1 MAKRPANDTIGLGG
15 SGQPGVGGTSNS
27 ASGSSGVGGMGS
39 GQPPLKKSRSL
50 EAPRFACLTQ
60 EELDLN
66 VLRFQN
72 KKLADRL
79 ITRRNLENDLRA
91 RIEQSEKK
99 QTSAEAIVYVIS
111 R

>member
-1 MAKRPANDTIGLGG
+1 MSKRPATDTVGTVGPGG
-15 SGQPGVGGTSNS
+15 TVGGQ
-27 ASGSSGVGGMGS
+27 SGHPV
-39 GQPPLKKSRSL
+39 LKKSRSV
-50 EAPRFACLTQ
+50 EAPRFTCSTA

-66 VLRFQN
+66 VLKFQN
-72 KKLADRL
+72 QKLSDRL
-79 ITRRNLENDLRA
+79 ITRQRLEADLRA

>member
-1 MAKRPANDTIGLGG
+1 MLKRPATDASGPGQQGQGSNN
-15 SGQPGVGGTSNS
+15 SGQP
-27 ASGSSGVGGMGS
+27 SGSVGTAGG
-39 GQPPLKKSRSL
+39 GQPVLKKSRSV
-50 EAPRFACLTQ
+50 EAPRFTCSTA

-72 KKLADRL
+72 KKLSDRL
-79 ITRRNLENDLRA
+79 ITRQRLEADLRS

>member
-1 MAKRPANDTIGLGG
+1 MSKRPATDTVGTVGPGG
-15 SGQPGVGGTSNS
+15 TVGGTTSGQSGQPV
-27 ASGSSGVGGMGS
+27 
-39 GQPPLKKSRSL
+39 LKKSRSV
-50 EAPRFACLTQ
+50 EAPRFTCSTA

-66 VLRFQN
+66 VLKFQN
-72 KKLADRL
+72 QKLSDRL
-79 ITRRNLENDLRA
+79 ITRQRLEADLRA